1 MPNHWLFDFY
11 AGNSLGIL
19 ALNAIYRA
27 SVLGAISSHFKQ
39 VLLQRKGGVQPHFYT
54 CPFSKNPEA
63 IGVNRVGPAM

>member
-27 SVLGAISSHFKQ
+27 SVLGATSSHFKQ
-39 VLLQRKGGVQPHFYT
+39 VLLQR
-54 CPFSKNPEA
+54 
-63 IGVNRVGPAM
+63 I

>member
-27 SVLGAISSHFKQ
+27 SVLGATSSHFKQ
-39 VLLQRKGGVQPHFYT
+39 VLLQRIWGGGPT
-54 CPFSKNPEA
+54 PFLHMPIQQKSGGHWRE
-63 IGVNRVGPAM
+63 